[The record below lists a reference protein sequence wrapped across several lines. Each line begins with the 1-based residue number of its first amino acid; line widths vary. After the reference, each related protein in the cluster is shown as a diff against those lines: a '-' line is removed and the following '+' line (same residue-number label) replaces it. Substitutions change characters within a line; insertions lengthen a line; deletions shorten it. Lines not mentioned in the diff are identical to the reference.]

1 MVSHRPAC
9 FTTTRRSRHDRC
21 SVPRSSR
28 RRPIF
33 SSSYSTVAVLR
44 YELAEP
50 CDSPNVMSEDSPHAV
65 MMPSSWSAPSIAS
78 KRPGA

>member
-9 FTTTRRSRHDRC
+9 FTTTRRSRHDSA

-33 SSSYSTVAVLR
+33 SSSYSTVGVLR

-50 CDSPNVMSEDSPHAV
+50 CDSPNEMSEDSPHAV

-78 KRPGA
+78 NRPGA

>member
-9 FTTTRRSRHDRC
+9 FTTTRGPATTGLGAEVVEAATDLQQF
-21 SVPRSSR
+21 VLDDLG
-28 RRPIF
+28 
-33 SSSYSTVAVLR
+33 VLR

-78 KRPGA
+78 NRPGA